1 MIPQRPLRQTRRR
14 QDRRTR
20 GVVAVLAAS
29 LLWFPAA
36 PWTPNA
42 SASVAGP
49 KPTTSDKK
57 LRELQADRDRVRA
70 TKAKAAAKVN
80 ALQATDAEIEA
91 ALADLNNNIEGQNSL
106 LEEAQ
111 RAVAAAEA
119 EQVAAEAAEAQALAD
134 LGTLQTNIKDQAIR
148 AYVSPPTDDTLA
160 LLSADSLAD
169 AARHRTLLEV
179 RTGKDLDAAER
190 FRTVKED
197 LGIAREASAAA
208 AARASERR
216 GEVSDRLTK
225 LESAQAEQ
233 EKFSADVEQRLE
245 AQLAEAASL
254 AEFDGALSSQI
265 TTRQGEIAKQL
276 AAQRAAAARR
286 SKRAPASE
294 PSGSVTSL
302 PNLDGAGIVTVRGI
316 RVDGSIAG
324 NLESMLAAAE
334 AAGISMSG
342 GGYRNPAGQIAVR
355 RSNCG
360 GSTYAIYQMP
370 ASSCSPPTA
379 RPGSSMHERG
389 LAIDFTQG
397 GRTLNRG
404 SSAFAWLKAN
414 AASYGFRN
422 LPSEPW
428 HWSTN
433 GN

>member
-1 MIPQRPLRQTRRR
+1 M
-14 QDRRTR
+14 
-20 GVVAVLAAS
+20 
-29 LLWFPAA
+29 
-36 PWTPNA
+36 
-42 SASVAGP
+42 
-49 KPTTSDKK
+49 
-57 LRELQADRDRVRA
+57 
-70 TKAKAAAKVN
+70 
-80 ALQATDAEIEA
+80 
-91 ALADLNNNIEGQNSL
+91 
-106 LEEAQ
+106 
-111 RAVAAAEA
+111 
-119 EQVAAEAAEAQALAD
+119 
-134 LGTLQTNIKDQAIR
+134 
-148 AYVSPPTDDTLA
+148 
-160 LLSADSLAD
+160 
-169 AARHRTLLEV
+169 
-179 RTGKDLDAAER
+179 
-190 FRTVKED
+190 
-197 LGIAREASAAA
+197 
-208 AARASERR
+208 
-216 GEVSDRLTK
+216 
-225 LESAQAEQ
+225 
-233 EKFSADVEQRLE
+233 
-245 AQLAEAASL
+245 
-254 AEFDGALSSQI
+254 
-265 TTRQGEIAKQL
+265 
-276 AAQRAAAARR
+276 
-286 SKRAPASE
+286 
-294 PSGSVTSL
+294 TSL